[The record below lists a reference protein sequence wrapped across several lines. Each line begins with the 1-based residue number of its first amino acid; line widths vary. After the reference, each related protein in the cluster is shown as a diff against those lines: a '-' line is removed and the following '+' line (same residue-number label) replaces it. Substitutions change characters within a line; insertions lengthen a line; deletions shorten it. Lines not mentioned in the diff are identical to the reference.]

1 MTKTAAAVGTVVR
14 AGSWI
19 LQNPL
24 VSGEPGAF
32 NSQGVEP
39 NVSDPTF
46 RQIGA
51 DIAPDDAPPAG
62 K

>member
-24 VSGEPGAF
+24 VSGYSATEAYL
-32 NSQGVEP
+32 
-39 NVSDPTF
+39 
-46 RQIGA
+46 
-51 DIAPDDAPPAG
+51 PARRSPSPWSRPSSLERSILRG
-62 K
+62 